1 MDNILLILKMMS
13 IVLLLIIIGFYIY
26 QIIRYMVYIIID
38 NIDYRKEC
46 KTHDLIV
53 NSQYYHR
60 LKEAHQKGLIELSK
74 KDQRKMNKF
83 LKKEFKYR

>member
-13 IVLLLIIIGFYIY
+13 IVLLLILIGFYIY

-38 NIDYRKEC
+38 NIDYRKEY
-46 KTHDLIV
+46 KTVNSIM
-53 NSQYYHR
+53 NSQYYHK
-60 LKEAHQKGLIELSK
+60 LKQAHQKGLIDLSK

-83 LKKEFKYR
+83 LKKEFKSL